1 MTTQVHLLDS
11 FLPNLG
17 VFFSGIGLLC
27 FKKNLLLR
35 SVKGKERLEGFSC
48 YFVFCLFVMLGT
60 ELRALHMVGKHS
72 LPLSDTLSFLYSTLN
87 CSGACV

>member
-17 VFFSGIGLLC
+17 VFFSGTGLLR

-35 SVKGKERLEGFSC
+35 SVKGKERLEGFPC

-60 ELRALHMVGKHS
+60 DELRALHMVGKHS
-72 LPLSDTLSFLYSTLN
+72 LPLSDRHP
-87 CSGACV
+87 